1 MHPRVMKTNVRC
13 DSLQDQGE
21 AGVVTC
27 GEGSRLSVSGGVG
40 IFSEGASF
48 SDPWDT
54 GQITMGVT

>member
-1 MHPRVMKTNVRC
+1 MMKTNVRC